1 MNDHIESSEL
11 TIVQDAQHAVS
22 EVDKLVSRIPSYR
35 LRAILVSNPDQTEN
49 LRGVLTEVGNTYHTI
64 YKEITRFISAG
75 VTPGPID
82 PKPFVEMEGGILK
95 TEIQRG
101 IGRCDHISEL
111 YYFGGL
117 RQWIEDSGELSDEEM
132 VEADYVFGRLSDADF
147 DLFRPIGEVGNV
159 LTKQSEVI
167 VNLLSQQ
174 QEDTARRRVL
184 DLRKRMLKPLQQRL
198 AEAIDNLQRQQRHL
212 GIT

>member
-1 MNDHIESSEL
+1 MNDHIESSEV

-22 EVDKLVSRIPSYR
+22 EVDKLVSRIPSDQ
-35 LRAILVSNPDQTEN
+35 LREIFVSNPDQTEN
-49 LRGVLTEVGNTYHTI
+49 LRGVLTEVGKTYEAI
-64 YKEITRFISAG
+64 YDAIARFISAG

-101 IGRCDHISEL
+101 IGRCDRISDL
-111 YYFGGL
+111 YNFGGL
-117 RQWIEDSGELSDEEM
+117 QLWIATSGELSDEEM
-132 VEADYVFGRLSDADF
+132 AEADYAFSALSNADK

-174 QEDTARRRVL
+174 HEDTARRLVL
-184 DLRKRMLKPLQQRL
+184 DLRKEMLKPLQQRL

-212 GIT
+212 GLA

>member
-1 MNDHIESSEL
+1 MNDHIESSEV

-35 LRAILVSNPDQTEN
+35 LRAILVSNPAQTEN

-64 YKEITRFISAG
+64 YNEIARFIGAG

-82 PKPFVEMEGGILK
+82 PMPFVEMEGGILK
-95 TEIQRG
+95 AEIQRG
-101 IGRCDHISEL
+101 IGRCDHIFEL
-111 YYFGGL
+111 YNYGGL
-117 RQWIEDSGELSDEEM
+117 RQWIEDSGELSAEEM
-132 VEADYVFGRLSDADF
+132 IEVDYVFRRLSNADF
-147 DLFRPIGEVGNV
+147 SLFEPIGEVGNV

-184 DLRKRMLKPLQQRL
+184 DLRKEMLKPLQQRL

-212 GIT
+212 GIA